1 MLSLILF
8 INLLVVQLF
17 FRNNVMIR
25 IPVTKDKNENWD
37 NKTYDINWT
46 LHFTKGDLLPQKF
59 DNKRGEERDELD

>member
-17 FRNNVMIR
+17 FRNNAMIR

-37 NKTYDINWT
+37 NKTYDIN
-46 LHFTKGDLLPQKF
+46 
-59 DNKRGEERDELD
+59 